1 MPAPAIARE
10 HGTPVYVYSRRA
22 IVGHYRRVAEAF
34 AAVSPLVCYSVK
46 ANPNLALLRLLRD
59 EGAGF
64 DVVSGGELARVLR
77 VGASPKRAVF
87 AGVGKTDAEIEA
99 ALAADILMF
108 NVESEGELDR
118 IAELAV
124 ARGREAGIALRVNP
138 DVDPSTHRHITT
150 GKREN
155 KFGVDFRRA
164 QFLAE
169 RILKLP
175 PLRLLGVHMHIGSQ
189 ILEVTPYAQAL
200 RSVLEFAS
208 RARERGHPVAFVNV
222 GGGYG
227 IHYKDEEAKPVRE
240 FAEALAPPIRDAGFR
255 AILEPGRFIVG
266 NAGILL
272 TRVLYVKESGDKV
285 FVVCDAGMTD
295 LIRPALYEAYHKVWP
310 VESDRAPFDEGSPGL
325 VTTDV
330 VGPVCESA
338 DFFARDRRIPRPV
351 PGDLLAVFSTG
362 AYGAAMASHYNSR
375 PRSPEVLVSGTETR
389 LIRRRETVEDLWRA
403 EEGL

>member
-1 MPAPAIARE
+1 M
-10 HGTPVYVYSRRA
+10 
-22 IVGHYRRVAEAF
+22 
-34 AAVSPLVCYSVK
+34 K

-64 DVVSGGELARVLR
+64 DVVSGGELARALR
-77 VGASPKRAVF
+77 CGASPKKVVF
-87 AGVGKTDAEIEA
+87 AGVGKTDAEIGA
-99 ALAADILMF
+99 GLAADILMF

-118 IAELAV
+118 IAEIAV
-124 ARGREAGIALRVNP
+124 AHGRTAGIALRVNP

-155 KFGVDFRRA
+155 KFGVDFQRA
-164 QFLAE
+164 QFLSE

-189 ILEVTPYAQAL
+189 ILDAAPYVQAL
-200 RSVLEFAS
+200 RKALEFAV
-208 RARERGHPVAFVNV
+208 RARDRGHPVAFVNV

-227 IHYKDEEAKPVRE
+227 IHYKDEEAKPARE
-240 FAEALAPPIRDAGFR
+240 FAEALVPPIREAGLR

-272 TRVLYVKESGDKV
+272 TRVLYVKESGEKV
-285 FVVCDAGMTD
+285 FVICDAGMTD

-325 VTTDV
+325 VTADV

-338 DFFARDRRIPRPV
+338 DFFARDRRIPRTV
-351 PGDLLAVFSTG
+351 PGDLLAVFSAG
-362 AYGAAMASHYNSR
+362 AYGAAMASNYNSR